1 MKQTQDGPKPAFAVY
16 DNGCEQM
23 SSERMGE
30 ELGIM
35 TVDDIPKF
43 FVELGKAVAAAGMT
57 YEAFYAHYA
66 DKVRAIAAQYI

>member
-1 MKQTQDGPKPAFAVY
+1 MG
-16 DNGCEQM
+16 
-23 SSERMGE
+23 SERMGD

-35 TVDDIPKF
+35 TVDDIPQF

-57 YEAFYAHYA
+57 YEEYYAQYA